1 MTLDYW
7 WAHRNN
13 RRNCR
18 LPDLNAPFDPET
30 ALPGTSTSRF
40 AACMHHVRRQ
50 SAIAKVRAA
59 QKRAWMTAQGQD

>member
-18 LPDLNAPFDPET
+18 LPDLNAPFDPDT
-30 ALPGTSTSRF
+30 ALPGTPSMRF
-40 AACMHHVRRQ
+40 AACVYHVNKQLVLARAR
-50 SAIAKVRAA
+50 AK
-59 QKRAWMTAQGQD
+59 QKRAWRIAQGED